1 METANLSAEAA
12 SVENS
17 QCAFS
22 WQRAQERWHEG
33 LKRLDARIREKPR
46 QYFLG
51 ALAAGYVLQVIPWRA
66 LLFVLGVLCL
76 RLLRPVLLLVA
87 VIKLTEL
94 IERKSSPQKS
104 PAGNGD
110 ELIAG

>member
-1 METANLSAEAA
+1 METANLSPEAA

-17 QCAFS
+17 GCAFS
-22 WQRAQERWHEG
+22 RQRAQERWNEG

-66 LLFVLGVLCL
+66 LFVVLGVLCL
-76 RLLRPVLLLVA
+76 RLLRPILLVAA
-87 VIKLTEL
+87 VIKLLEF
-94 IERKSSPQKS
+94 IERKSSEAAPQTS
-104 PAGNGD
+104 
-110 ELIAG
+110 E